1 MRKKLF
7 PGLTLQVRVIP
18 VILLALLCCNGCNHS
33 PREKGV
39 ARFHWFN
46 YEGSDPFYQD
56 NPLSDNEFYNPI
68 LPGFYPDP
76 SICRKGDDFYI
87 VTSTFAWFPG
97 VPVFHSRNLVDWVQV
112 GHILNRPSQ
121 LNLDGLQVSQGIFA
135 PAMEYNPHNDT
146 FYMITTLVGQGGN
159 FVVTA
164 KDPAGPWSD
173 PFWLPEVPGIDPSLF
188 FDDDGRAW
196 IVHNAETEGPPLYN
210 GHRALWI
217 REFDVNTNKVA
228 GPGKMIVDGGV
239 DITTQPIWMEAP
251 HLYKINGVYYLMA
264 AEGGT
269 AEHHSEV
276 IFTSHDI
283 LGPYIP
289 MEINPILTQ
298 RDLPGDRPYP
308 VTSTGHADIV
318 QAPNGEWYAV
328 FLGCR
333 PYKDRFYNT
342 GRETFLL
349 PVTWQQGIPV
359 ILPQG
364 EPVPLKLKRP
374 AGLKDLDARNIY
386 PTGNFVQYDDFT
398 RTSLS
403 SVWNSLR
410 TPRDNWY
417 EITNSDLVIQCRTAT
432 IRSGENPS
440 FLARRQQHQNFSA
453 SIGMTFLPGQPGQ
466 KAGLVLFQHENH
478 NYFLGVKEI
487 NNRMEVFLEKSR
499 IVNGRPS
506 AEIVAAQNTGIKPGK
521 KIYLKVSGEMP
532 SLHFFYS
539 TNGRSWNPLV
549 SDQDATFLST
559 ATAGGFVGTY
569 IGMYAVQES
578 GDQSPENGPRK
589 PES

>member
-1 MRKKLF
+1 MRHNFFLNINSRTHF
-7 PGLTLQVRVIP
+7 TPA
-18 VILLALLCCNGCNHS
+18 ILMILLCCYSCSNITK
-33 PREKGV
+33 EKGV

-46 YEGSDPFYQD
+46 YEGSDPYYRE
-56 NPLSDNEFYNPI
+56 NPLADSEFYNPV

-76 SICRKGDDFYI
+76 SICRKGDDFYL
-87 VTSTFAWFPG
+87 VTSTFSWYPG
-97 VPVFHSRNLVDWVQV
+97 VPVFHSRNLVDWVQL
-112 GHILNRPSQ
+112 GHVLDRPSQ

-135 PAMEYNPHNDT
+135 PAIEYNPHNET

-217 REFDVNTNKVA
+217 REFDVNTNKVS

-239 DITTQPIWMEAP
+239 DITTQPIWIEAP
-251 HLYKINGVYYLMA
+251 HLYKINGIYYLMA

-276 IFTSHDI
+276 IFTSQDI
-283 LGPYIP
+283 LGPFLP

-298 RDLPGDRPYP
+298 RDLPEDRPYP
-308 VTSTGHADIV
+308 VTSAGHADII

-333 PYKDRFYNT
+333 PFKDRFYNT

-349 PVTWQQGIPV
+349 PVTWQQDVPV
-359 ILPQG
+359 ILPRG

-374 AGLKDLDARNIY
+374 AGLKEMDSRN
-386 PTGNFVQYDDFT
+386 PCPSGNFVQYDDFT
-398 RTSLS
+398 RAFLAPY
-403 SVWNSLR
+403 WNFLR
-410 TPRDNWY
+410 TPRENWY
-417 EITNSDLVIQCRTAT
+417 EINSSDLIIQCRPVS
-432 IRSGENPS
+432 IRSRENPS
-440 FLARRQQHQNFSA
+440 LIARRQQHQNFSA
-453 SIGMTFLPGQPGQ
+453 SLGMTLLPDQAGQ

-478 NYFLGVKEI
+478 NFFLGVRE
-487 NNRMEVFLEKSR
+487 NNGRMEVFLEKSQLD
-499 IVNGRPS
+499 NGLP
-506 AEIVAAQNTGIKPGK
+506 VAQLVASQTTGLKPGK

-532 SLHFFYS
+532 LLEFHYS
-539 TNGRSWNPLV
+539 TNGRSWKTLV
-549 SDQDATFLST
+549 GNQDATFLST
-559 ATAGGFVGTY
+559 ASAGGFVGTY
-569 IGMYAVQES
+569 IGMYAVQET
-578 GDQSPENGPRK
+578 GD
-589 PES
+589 